1 MGTDRL
7 VVVGDR
13 FEEFLA
19 NPGTI
24 AASRLRADELGER
37 ELVAG
42 QGLSGRLLAELAKHW
57 DVPVPARRELTHKRS
72 AENVLIGEPS
82 PVDGVWTAPL
92 VLDER
97 NEVLADHIT
106 GQHVPAVALIE
117 AARQMW
123 TAVTEL
129 RYPPDGPSRFVI
141 EQLRSRFDT
150 FVFPLPATVRYRLIA
165 HEQGPV
171 GQRFHASL
179 AISQR
184 GVVAAEFDVN
194 YRVIAG
200 KLSAKQ
206 EAMAARQALTEVR
219 STSDSVMEESRS

>member
-1 MGTDRL
+1 MGEDRL

-13 FEEFLA
+13 FEDFLA

-24 AASRLRADELGER
+24 AASRLRADELGDQ

-42 QGLSGRLLAELAKHW
+42 QGLSGELLAELAKRW
-57 DVPVPARRELTHKRS
+57 DVPAPARRELTHKR
-72 AENVLIGEPS
+72 AAKNVMIGEPS
-82 PVDGVWTAPL
+82 LVDGVWTAPL

-97 NEVLADHIT
+97 NEVLEDHIT

-129 RYPPDGPSRFVI
+129 RYPPSAPSRFVI

-150 FVFPLPATVRYRLIA
+150 FVFPLPTVVRYHLVA

-171 GQRFHASL
+171 GQRFHATL
-179 AISQR
+179 TISQR
-184 GVVAAEFDVN
+184 GAVAAEFDVH
-194 YRVIAG
+194 YRVIVSKIG
-200 KLSAKQ
+200 AKQ
-206 EAMAARQALTEVR
+206 EAMAARQALTDVK
-219 STSDSVMEESRS
+219 STSDMEESRS